1 MARNARRYSMVNKT
15 LKMAHTGIKNI
26 VPGAKKG
33 LTAMYNGI
41 QKFDKTIGTAVGIYK
56 SKNGSKKTKKS
67 KKSRKSRKLKKSKK

>member
-1 MARNARRYSMVNKT
+1 MARNTRRYSMVNKT
-15 LKMAHTGIKNI
+15 LKMAHTGIKKI

-56 SKNGSKKTKKS
+56 SRKSSKKTKKS
-67 KKSRKSRKLKKSKK
+67 RKSKKSKK